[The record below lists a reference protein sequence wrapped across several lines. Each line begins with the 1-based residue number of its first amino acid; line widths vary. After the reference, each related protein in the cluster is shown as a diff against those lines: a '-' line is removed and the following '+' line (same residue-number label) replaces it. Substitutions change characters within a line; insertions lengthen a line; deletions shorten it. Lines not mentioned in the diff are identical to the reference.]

1 MHVNNNSFRGRL
13 IIEAF
18 EKRAPDSG
26 LQTFLKCKKKEKPLE
41 NLLFAKKK
49 CRQLEK
55 KLRKLFIYSPVFNL
69 LWFDPTIIASTIV
82 KIVRKENFFPR
93 LPLSDRDSN
102 RERFFTALN
111 PESAT
116 KWVAALCLQRP
127 FPRLGDTTHSKR
139 EKMKLSLPTPSKQRR
154 FAVWA
159 TCKKQKTTQLWIE
172 GGRKSL
178 RCFVVWYVSHKTIV
192 SYKFC
197 RSLGPGSALGEK
209 GKKIDVGKKEIGE
222 RSEPRG
228 FLRRGKGRSP
238 IFFLFESCF

>member
-127 FPRLGDTTHSKR
+127 FPRLADTTHSKR
-139 EKMKLSLPTPSKQRR
+139 EKMKVSLPTPSKQCR

-197 RSLGPGSALGEK
+197 RSLGPGSALGER

-228 FLRRGKGRSP
+228 CLRREKGHLP